1 MCERVG
7 VELRR
12 YVCVRARAGAVLALD
27 LWVWLQGVAVLV
39 CRGVGV
45 SFTGFA
51 GSLDCIWAEAAAV
64 GQSPWGPRW

>member
-1 MCERVG
+1 MCECVS

-27 LWVWLQGVAVLV
+27 LWVWLQGVAAVV
-39 CRGVGV
+39 CRSVGV

-51 GSLDCIWAEAAAV
+51 DSLDCTGAEAAAV
-64 GQSPWGPRW
+64 GQ